1 MENASKAL
9 LMAGGILIALLVI
22 GSVLLMFNQIGNYR
36 RANTDSEKSS
46 QIADFNKDFVRYADG
61 EEIKG
66 VDIISLA
73 NKVVDYNQ
81 KKGTANSVDY
91 NKKITL
97 KINLAPSA
105 SSNFITTH
113 GKDGKSELFDR
124 KTNWTV
130 SSSDTQFVSKVT
142 QFAVLESQYTLGTM
156 SKLSANYDSIV
167 SGDKT
172 ASQVAGKNVE
182 EIDRNHDII
191 KKYREYSEFKSS
203 TFINDSEPKYDNG
216 QVVEI
221 SFKFVK

>member
-97 KINLAPSA
+97 KINLAPL
-105 SSNFITTH
+105 
-113 GKDGKSELFDR
+113 KSELFDKR
-124 KTNWTV
+124 TNWTI
-130 SSSDTQFVSKVT
+130 SSSDTQFVSRVT
-142 QFAVLESQYTLGTM
+142 QFAALESTYTLGTM
-156 SKLSANYDSIV
+156 IKLSANYDSIE

-182 EIDRNHDII
+182 DIDRDPSII

-203 TFINDSEPKYDNG
+203 TFINDGEPKYDNG
-216 QVVEI
+216 QVVEL

>member
-105 SSNFITTH
+105 SSNFITTYE
-113 GKDGKSELFDR
+113 KDGKSELFDR

-130 SSSDTQFVSKVT
+130 SSSDTQFVSRVT
-142 QFAVLESQYTLGTM
+142 QFAALESTYTLGTM
-156 SKLSANYDSIV
+156 IKLSANYDSIE

-182 EIDRNHDII
+182 DIDRDPSII

-203 TFINDSEPKYDNG
+203 TFINDGEPKYDNG
-216 QVVEI
+216 QVVEL

>member
-81 KKGTANSVDY
+81 KKVQQIQLIII
-91 NKKITL
+91 KITL

-105 SSNFITTH
+105 SSNFITTY

-130 SSSDTQFVSKVT
+130 SSSDTQFVSRVT
-142 QFAVLESQYTLGTM
+142 QFAALESTYTLGTM
-156 SKLSANYDSIV
+156 IKLSANYDSIE

-182 EIDRNHDII
+182 DIDRDPSII

-203 TFINDSEPKYDNG
+203 TFINDGEPKYDNG
-216 QVVEI
+216 QVVEL